1 MKPIAILA
9 IVVLLQVGAPRPSN
23 PAPDLTAAR
32 DAAAKSPR
40 MRSLVV
46 RWRGKVVLEY
56 YADGRASRLFNIKS
70 ASKSIISTL
79 VGIAIERRLLKGVNQ
94 PIADFFPALHR
105 DADER
110 KRRITIEDLLTM
122 RSGLESTSFDNYG
135 TWVRSPNWV
144 RFVLERPMVSDP
156 GSELEYSTGS
166 SHLLSAILTKATGK
180 STWQFAQE
188 ALATPL
194 GIKLSPWPRDP
205 QGIYF
210 GGNDM
215 LMTSR
220 QMLAFGEL
228 QLNRGRMR
236 GRQIVPQA
244 WVDTSCEGRG
254 RSQFNP
260 DQQYGYGWWIR
271 DFVGRQGCFAWG
283 YGGQYIIVFRDL
295 DLVVV
300 TTSVTTPD
308 AERRDYRR
316 SIFGLVENHIL
327 GPLAGGSSSG
337 VRP

>member
-1 MKPIAILA
+1 
-9 IVVLLQVGAPRPSN
+9 
-23 PAPDLTAAR
+23 
-32 DAAAKSPR
+32 

-46 RWRGKVVLEY
+46 SWRGQVVLEY
-56 YADGRASRLFNIKS
+56 YADNRQSRLFNIKS
-70 ASKSIISTL
+70 ASKSIISAL
-79 VGIAIERRLLKGVNQ
+79 VGIAIDRRLLKGVDQ
-94 PIADFFPALHR
+94 PIADFFPSLQK
-105 DADER
+105 DPDPR

-122 RSGLESTSFDNYG
+122 RAGLESTSFGNYG
-135 TWVRSPNWV
+135 TWVRSKNWV

-156 GSELEYSTGS
+156 GSEVEYSTGS
-166 SHLLSAILTKATGK
+166 SHLLSAILTQATRK
-180 STWQFAQE
+180 NTWQFAQE
-188 ALATPL
+188 TLATPL
-194 GIKLSPWPRDP
+194 GIRLSPWPRDP

-210 GGNDM
+210 GGNEM

-228 QLNRGRMR
+228 YMNHGRAR
-236 GRQIVPQA
+236 GRQIVPSA
-244 WVDTSCEGRG
+244 WVDTSCKGRG

-271 DFVGRQGCFAWG
+271 DFNGREGCFAWG
-283 YGGQYIIVFRDL
+283 YGGQYVIVFRDL
-295 DLVVV
+295 ELVVV